1 MIQLNRRRFLFRSM
15 QAALLLSPVLS
26 IRRAEAQGIAPK
38 KRFFVLVYSAG
49 YPDQDAWFPTG
60 NGANFQLSPMLQG
73 LAGVKDNM
81 VVIDNV
87 DIRDSGL
94 NPAGANHARAPGKV
108 LTAKD
113 MRVDPNNSEGAPGD
127 VSIDQYIAQQKGL
140 SSLELLMSTDAPR
153 SIREQPFATGPDAI
167 KPPIL
172 RPTDAWDKVFG
183 NFSPPADQGP
193 IREAKLRRLRA
204 RRSLLDGIGGDLKRL
219 RAELSGIEKLKLDI
233 HEDAIRKTELNVS
246 KDMSEL
252 PPTAARCEVPPRAN
266 GGGITF
272 TARSHLDLMFAA
284 FACDRAQVGGM
295 VWGGSG
301 VGGYDWKYDWV
312 PGLNITD
319 LHNDIHHQADSQRDS
334 YLRAAAW
341 DWEQL
346 GGFVQRLRDT
356 PEGDG
361 NMLDNSVVLGI
372 SHFSQHH
379 DIRRLPVLLFGTQKS
394 GFTPGRY
401 LKQAS
406 TINNDRVLTSCA
418 NLMGIP
424 SNGFGD
430 DQNCGPIPGLV

>member
-1 MIQLNRRRFLFRSM
+1 MILKRRQFLFRSL

-26 IRRAEAQGIAPK
+26 IRRAEAQNVTPR
-38 KRFFVLVYSAG
+38 KRLFIVVYSAG
-49 YPDQDAWFPTG
+49 YPDEAAWFPTG
-60 NGANFQLSPMLQG
+60 DGASFQLSPMLQG

-113 MRVDPNNSEGAPGD
+113 MRDNPNDTEGWPGD
-127 VSIDQYIAQQKGL
+127 ISIDQYVARERGL
-140 SSLELLMSTDAPR
+140 NTLELMMSTDAPR
-153 SIREQPFATGPDAI
+153 SIREQPFALGPDVI

-172 RPTDAWDKVFG
+172 QPTEAWDKVFG
-183 NFSPPADQGP
+183 NFTPPADTGP
-193 IREAKLRRLRA
+193 AREAKLRRLRA
-204 RRSLLDGIGGDLKRL
+204 RKSLLDGVGEDLRRL

-233 HEDAIRKTELNVS
+233 HEDAIRKTELNVA
-246 KDMSEL
+246 KDLAEL
-252 PPTAARCEVPPRAN
+252 PPPSTKCEPPVRAGGPGIPFAAK
-266 GGGITF
+266 
-272 TARSHLDLMFAA
+272 SHLDLMFAA
-284 FACDRAQVGGM
+284 FACDRVQVGGV

-301 VGGYDWKYDWV
+301 VGGYDWHYDWV
-312 PGLNITD
+312 PGLHITD
-319 LHNDIHHQADSQRDS
+319 LHNDVHHMAETQRDT

-361 NMLDNSVVLGI
+361 NMLDHSVVLGI
-372 SHFSQHH
+372 SHFSHHH

-406 TINNDRVLTSCA
+406 PIHNDRVLTSVA
-418 NLMGIP
+418 NLMGVAC
-424 SNGFGD
+424 NGFGD
-430 DQNCGPIPGLV
+430 DLNCGPVPGLI